1 MTLCQS
7 AVTDARHLK
16 MPGGPRQGG
25 VRWATEI
32 WVPPVTLPPIVGTAA
47 RLDLAK
53 ATTECSCPL
62 PSGEDCPGEELYGKV
77 YATMDTT
84 LERQAIQDVARLS
97 LNRSASDWL
106 RHKPEETPIY
116 ESPDCATTIDYSLDL
131 HLPGGGRSVRRDL
144 SHLTLGDVVE

>member
-1 MTLCQS
+1 VFLS
-7 AVTDARHLK
+7 A
-16 MPGGPRQGG
+16 
-25 VRWATEI
+25 
-32 WVPPVTLPPIVGTAA
+32 
-47 RLDLAK
+47 
-53 ATTECSCPL
+53 

-84 LERQAIQDVARLS
+84 HLKRQAIQDVARLS